1 MLIKD
6 KLAFTKSK
14 WYTYLIIALFI
25 AIGIQTIIFFITL
38 HNLEQYKPIANFQ
51 FEESEWIKINSANVY
66 TQGKHVVT
74 PNDQLYVIFNV
85 TNKVQKNILIEP
97 EFHTYQAGHLK
108 EVRPISPAIF
118 GFEYTGTIDGVY
130 YPTFEGLNIVETA
143 FKISYSNGTFLT
155 YQNATTG
162 FNVISKTDEL
172 QIQQNDYVLLGF
184 IASTIIGAG
193 TLTVLYFTQ
202 RTSNKQ
208 IDLLKTQNKDLKDQ
222 FNLENRPWVVP
233 SDIVPKF
240 VSFEDGTTIDYDLAE
255 DMIRLKTNKSKS
267 VNRSYEIIVKNVGK
281 LPATVRGKMINGQT
295 KIEKDDLEKL
305 DVNVPFVIMVG
316 ESEFFTVDINRKYLQ
331 DGGTHYVGI
340 LLEYNID
347 KTRISKIYKT
357 WEIGKN
363 FRNRVLDEID
373 DPDLKNHSEN

>member
-1 MLIKD
+1 M
-6 KLAFTKSK
+6 
-14 WYTYLIIALFI
+14 
-25 AIGIQTIIFFITL
+25 
-38 HNLEQYKPIANFQ
+38 
-51 FEESEWIKINSANVY
+51 
-66 TQGKHVVT
+66 
-74 PNDQLYVIFNV
+74 
-85 TNKVQKNILIEP
+85 
-97 EFHTYQAGHLK
+97 
-108 EVRPISPAIF
+108 
-118 GFEYTGTIDGVY
+118 
-130 YPTFEGLNIVETA
+130 
-143 FKISYSNGTFLT
+143 
-155 YQNATTG
+155 
-162 FNVISKTDEL
+162 
-172 QIQQNDYVLLGF
+172 GF
-184 IASTIIGAG
+184 IASTIIGAC